1 MSPHTVLICDGI
13 VHITTEIIDVEDAGT
28 WRGNIEKIFINIM
41 VNEVNKD
48 NMDSTNTWRRIL
60 LEVNSQG
67 KINFNLKQ
75 LKQKFNR
82 LRAMH
87 REFSDLLKH
96 ARFGWNAETNMVHAL
111 KETWQNYIWVKTT
124 FKLITF

>member
-1 MSPHTVLICDGI
+1 MTIE
-13 VHITTEIIDVEDAGT
+13 ITDVEDART
-28 WRGNIEKIFINIM
+28 WKGNIEKIFIDIM
-41 VNEVNKD
+41 VNEVNKG

-96 ARFGWNAETNMVHAL
+96 ARFGWNAETNMMHAL